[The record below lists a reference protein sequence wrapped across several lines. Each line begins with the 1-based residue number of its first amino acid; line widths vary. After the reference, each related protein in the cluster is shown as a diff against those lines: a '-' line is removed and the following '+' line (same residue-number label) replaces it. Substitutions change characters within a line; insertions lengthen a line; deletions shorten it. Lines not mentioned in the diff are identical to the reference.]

1 MITKFCISASWSHE
15 SDNCP
20 TKRPKLENDQETKRI
35 KNNVR
40 GRFKMGIPASQQIK
54 RIKIPLTNPLIAPPI
69 MNDKDNSRLE
79 SGVIKSS
86 GSV

>member
-1 MITKFCISASWSHE
+1 MSASWSQE
-15 SDNCP
+15 SDSCP
-20 TKRPKLENDQETKRI
+20 TKRPKLENDHDTKRI

-40 GRFKMGIPASQQIK
+40 GRFKIGIPASHQIK

-69 MNDKDNSRLE
+69 INDNDNSRLE

-86 GSV
+86 GRV